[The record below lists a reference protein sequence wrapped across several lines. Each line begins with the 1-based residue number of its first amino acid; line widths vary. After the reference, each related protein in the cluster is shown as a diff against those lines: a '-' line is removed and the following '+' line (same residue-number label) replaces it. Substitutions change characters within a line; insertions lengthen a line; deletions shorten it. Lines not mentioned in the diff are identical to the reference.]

1 VRVAPLFEA
10 GESGHDGG
18 MQEETIT
25 NELLKVDR
33 RGHVRVSAQR
43 REVLLDE
50 FERCGVS
57 AAGFAAQI
65 GVKYTTFAHWRQ
77 RRERSRA
84 ADGEMASPVPVALLP
99 AGAKQA
105 TRWVE
110 SVVESNG
117 NGGVASGASLKI
129 ALPGGA
135 RLEISEA
142 AQMKLTVE
150 LLRALEDGRGTC

>member
-1 VRVAPLFEA
+1 
-10 GESGHDGG
+10 
-18 MQEETIT
+18 MQEEAIT

-43 REVLLDE
+43 REMLLDE

-57 AAGFAAQI
+57 AAEFAAQI

-77 RRERSRA
+77 RRECSRA
-84 ADGEMASPVPVALLP
+84 AGGEMASPEPVALLP
-99 AGAKQA
+99 AGAKQSA
-105 TRWVE
+105 RWVE
-110 SVVESNG
+110 AVVEAD
-117 NGGVASGASLKI
+117 GGGSGANCPSLKI

-135 RLEISEA
+135 SLEVSEA

>member
-1 VRVAPLFEA
+1 
-10 GESGHDGG
+10 
-18 MQEETIT
+18 MQEESIT

-43 REVLLDE
+43 RKMLLDE

-57 AAGFAAQI
+57 AAEFASQI

-99 AGAKQA
+99 AGAKQS

-110 SVVESNG
+110 AVVEANG
-117 NGGVASGASLKI
+117 SGGITRGAALKI

-135 RLEISEA
+135 SLEVFEA

-150 LLRALEDGRGTC
+150 LLRALENGRGIC

>member
-1 VRVAPLFEA
+1 M
-10 GESGHDGG
+10 ESGHDGG
-18 MQEETIT
+18 MQEEAIT
-25 NELLKVDR
+25 NELMKVDR

-43 REVLLDE
+43 REMLLDE

-57 AAGFAAQI
+57 VAEFASQI

-110 SVVESNG
+110 AVVEANG
-117 NGGVASGASLKI
+117 NSGTARGAALKI

-135 RLEISEA
+135 QLEVSEA
-142 AQMKLTVE
+142 AQMKLTAE
-150 LLRALEDGRGTC
+150 LLRALEGRGAC

>member
-1 VRVAPLFEA
+1 
-10 GESGHDGG
+10 
-18 MQEETIT
+18 MQEESIT
-25 NELLKVDR
+25 SELMKVDR

-43 REVLLDE
+43 RKMLLDE

-57 AAGFAAQI
+57 AAEFAAQI

-84 ADGEMASPVPVALLP
+84 ADGEMSSSVPVALLP

-110 SVVESNG
+110 AVVEANG
-117 NGGVASGASLKI
+117 SGGAASGPSLKI

-135 RLEISEA
+135 SLEVSEA
-142 AQMKLTVE
+142 AQMKLAAE
-150 LLRALEDGRGTC
+150 LLRALDGRGTC

>member
-1 VRVAPLFEA
+1 
-10 GESGHDGG
+10 
-18 MQEETIT
+18 MQEEAIT

-43 REVLLDE
+43 REALLDE

-57 AAGFAAQI
+57 AAEFAVQI

-84 ADGEMASPVPVALLP
+84 ADGEMASPAPVALLS

-110 SVVESNG
+110 AVVE
-117 NGGVASGASLKI
+117 ASGDSGAASGPSLKI
-129 ALPGGA
+129 VLPGGA
-135 RLEISEA
+135 SLEVSQA
-142 AQMKLTVE
+142 AQMKLAAD

>member
-1 VRVAPLFEA
+1 MEEEA
-10 GESGHDGG
+10 
-18 MQEETIT
+18 IT

-33 RGHVRVSAQR
+33 RGHVRVSAKR
-43 REVLLDE
+43 REMLLDE

-57 AAGFAAQI
+57 AAEFAGQI

-77 RRERSRA
+77 KRMRSRA
-84 ADGEMASPVPVALLP
+84 EDEKMASPVPVALLP

-110 SVVESNG
+110 AVVEADGSG
-117 NGGVASGASLKI
+117 SGANRPSLKI

-135 RLEISEA
+135 SLDVSEV

-150 LLRALEDGRGTC
+150 LLRALEGGRGSC

>member
-1 VRVAPLFEA
+1 
-10 GESGHDGG
+10 
-18 MQEETIT
+18 MQEEAIT
-25 NELLKVDR
+25 NELMKVDR

-43 REVLLDE
+43 REMLLDE

-57 AAGFAAQI
+57 AAEFAAQI

-84 ADGEMASPVPVALLP
+84 ADGEMASPVPVALLS
-99 AGAKQA
+99 AGAKQS

-110 SVVESNG
+110 AVVEADGS
-117 NGGVASGASLKI
+117 SGTARGAALKI

-135 RLEISEA
+135 SLEVSQA

>member
-1 VRVAPLFEA
+1 MEEEA
-10 GESGHDGG
+10 
-18 MQEETIT
+18 IT
-25 NELLKVDR
+25 NELMKVDR

-57 AAGFAAQI
+57 AAEFAAQI
-65 GVKYTTFAHWRQ
+65 GVKYSTFAHWRQ
-77 RRERSRA
+77 MRERKQTKGGDLVSSGPA
-84 ADGEMASPVPVALLP
+84 ALLP
-99 AGAKQA
+99 AGSNSA
-105 TRWVE
+105 TRWAE
-110 SVVESNG
+110 AVVEANG
-117 NGGVASGASLKI
+117 IGGTARGTSLKI

-135 RLEISEA
+135 RLEISET